1 MRTIIRITKS
11 ELRVL
16 FFSPIAWLILIVFS
30 FQVGMAYCDVLAQQ
44 LQSMELG
51 YRTPAVTSSLF
62 AGYTGIFSGLL
73 DNLYLYIP
81 LFTMGL
87 MSRELSS
94 GSIKLLYS
102 SPVSNLQIIL
112 GKYLAVVV
120 YALLLCAILLGPV
133 ISTCF
138 SIKAPDVPMMFTG
151 ILGVFLTILAYGA
164 IGLFMSTITKY
175 QVVAVV
181 GTLAILAI
189 LNFIGGVG
197 QEYDFVRDITYWLS
211 ISGRAKVFTNGMIS
225 TKDSLYF
232 VLVIFM
238 FLGLSVI
245 KLQGER
251 LRLSKW
257 NTSLKYGIVLLI
269 VLSLG
274 YISSLP
280 GFIAY
285 YDSTATKANTLTEE
299 SQEILK
305 KLKGDLKITT
315 YVNYLDE
322 TYDRGA
328 PRNRIYDLA
337 EFEQYLRFKPE
348 IELEYVYYYGKG
360 YLPYAKAAYDTMTL
374 EQVVEDKCKYS
385 GRDPKSF
392 LSLDEVL
399 KMDDISGENG
409 RFVRVIT
416 AANGKKAFLRIY
428 KDNHVYPYESQI
440 STALKTLL
448 QEAPMVGFVTGH
460 KERSGMDMGEK
471 GYGTFA
477 SNKTFRYSLEN
488 SGYGVREISLEHPVA
503 EDINIIVLA
512 DMRSDFTE
520 EEFRNFDA
528 YLERGGNLFI
538 LGEPKRQQFMNPV
551 IERLGLRFA
560 DGIIV
565 SPSEV
570 NLDDLVAANI
580 KEGAAKVSENY
591 IRYFRSGYSI
601 MTPSA
606 CAVEV
611 IDSTKGFEITE
622 VLASAGKGSWVEK
635 ETTDFIN
642 EKSVLNPAVGE
653 VEKSNSIMLYLTRPV
668 NNKEQRIFVIGD
680 ADCISTLELSQN
692 RPGFRSSN
700 FTLITETFRNLSY
713 GEFPVEAS
721 RVNPPDDRV
730 LVTRNVIFGIRVV
743 LMWIIP
749 LLFVTGCIVKKEFM
763 RWRKRCVRVPIRQ
776 WIWSMQVL

>member
-133 ISTCF
+133 IGTCF

-477 SNKTFRYSLEN
+477 TNKTFRYSLEN
-488 SGYGVREISLEHPVA
+488 SGYGVREISLEHPVV

-591 IRYFRSGYSI
+591 IRYF
-601 MTPSA
+601 M
-606 CAVEV
+606 V
-611 IDSTKGFEITE
+611 IS
-622 VLASAGKGSWVEK
+622 SSSW
-635 ETTDFIN
+635 
-642 EKSVLNPAVGE
+642 S
-653 VEKSNSIMLYLTRPV
+653 
-668 NNKEQRIFVIGD
+668 
-680 ADCISTLELSQN
+680 DCT
-692 RPGFRSSN
+692 
-700 FTLITETFRNLSY
+700 
-713 GEFPVEAS
+713 
-721 RVNPPDDRV
+721 
-730 LVTRNVIFGIRVV
+730 
-743 LMWIIP
+743 
-749 LLFVTGCIVKKEFM
+749 
-763 RWRKRCVRVPIRQ
+763 
-776 WIWSMQVL
+776 

>member
-151 ILGVFLTILAYGA
+151 ILGVFLTILAYGS

-181 GTLAILAI
+181 GTLAILAV

-269 VLSLG
+269 MLSLG

-611 IDSTKGFEITE
+611 IDSAKGFEITE

-749 LLFVTGCIVKKEFM
+749 LLFVTGCITLLI
-763 RWRKRCVRVPIRQ
+763 RRKRK
-776 WIWSMQVL
+776 

>member
-151 ILGVFLTILAYGA
+151 ILGVFLTILAYGS

-269 VLSLG
+269 MLSLG

-611 IDSTKGFEITE
+611 IDSAKGFEITE

-668 NNKEQRIFVIGD
+668 NNKEQRIGD

-749 LLFVTGCIVKKEFM
+749 LLFVTGCITLLI
-763 RWRKRCVRVPIRQ
+763 RRKRK
-776 WIWSMQVL
+776 

>member
-11 ELRVL
+11 ELRIL

-30 FQVGMAYCDVLAQQ
+30 FQVGMAYCEALEMQ
-44 LQSMELG
+44 LRNQELG
-51 YRTPAVTSSLF
+51 YRVYAVTSSLF
-62 AGYTGIFSGLL
+62 DGYSGILSRLL
-73 DNLYLYIP
+73 GDLYLYIP

-102 SPVSNLQIIL
+102 SPVSNFQIIL

-120 YALLLCAILLGPV
+120 YALLLCVILLGPV
-133 ISTCF
+133 VSTCF
-138 SIKAPDVPMMFTG
+138 SVLSPDVPMMLTG
-151 ILGVFLTILAYGA
+151 IFGVFLTILAYGA

-211 ISGRAKVFTNGMIS
+211 IAGRAKVFISGMIS
-225 TKDSLYF
+225 TKDTLYF
-232 VLVIFM
+232 ILVIFM

-251 LRLSKW
+251 LKLSKW
-257 NTSLKYGIVLLI
+257 NTSVKYGAVLLI
-269 VLSLG
+269 TLSLG

-285 YDSTATKANTLTEE
+285 YDSTATKVNTLTEE
-299 SQEILK
+299 SQEIVR
-305 KLKGDLKITT
+305 KLKGDLTITT

-328 PRNRIYDLA
+328 PRNRIDDIA
-337 EFEQYLRFKPE
+337 QFEQYLRFKPE
-348 IELEYVYYYGKG
+348 TKLSYVYYYAKG
-360 YLPYAKAAYDTMTL
+360 FMPYAREAYDTMTL
-374 EQVVEDKCKYS
+374 EQIVADKCRYS
-385 GRDPKSF
+385 GYDPKRF
-392 LSLDEVL
+392 LPLEEVL
-399 KMDDISGENG
+399 KMDDISGEDG

-416 AANGKKAFLRIY
+416 AANGKKAMLRIY
-428 KDNHVYPYESQI
+428 KDNQVYPFEAQI

-448 QEAPMVGFVTGH
+448 QEAPVVGFVTGH

-471 GYGTFA
+471 GYGSFA
-477 SNKTFRYSLEN
+477 SNKTFRYSLIN
-488 SGYGVREISLEHPVA
+488 SGYGIREISLELPVA
-503 EDINIIVLA
+503 DDIDIVVLA

-528 YLERGGNLFI
+528 YLARGGNLFI
-538 LGEPKRQQFMNPV
+538 LGEPKRQQYMNPV

-570 NLDDLVAANI
+570 NLDDIIAANI
-580 KEGAAKVSENY
+580 KEGAAEVSENY
-591 IRYFRSGYSI
+591 IRYFRRGYSI
-601 MTPSA
+601 ITPSA

-611 IDSTKGFEITE
+611 IDTTKGFKITE
-622 VLASAGKGSWVEK
+622 VLASASSGSWIEK

-642 EKSVLNPAVGE
+642 EKSVLNPTAGE

-668 NNKEQRIFVIGD
+668 KNKEQRIFVIGD
-680 ADCISTLELSQN
+680 ADCISTLEWAQN
-692 RPGFRSSN
+692 RAGFRSSN
-700 FTLITETFRNLSY
+700 FTLITETFRNMSY
-713 GEFPVEAS
+713 EEFPVDAA

-730 LVTRNVIFGIRVV
+730 VVTQSAVGVIKVII
-743 LMWIIP
+743 MWIIP
-749 LLFVTGCIVKKEFM
+749 ILLMIGCITLLI
-763 RWRKRCVRVPIRQ
+763 RRKRR
-776 WIWSMQVL
+776 

>member
-11 ELRVL
+11 ELRIL

-30 FQVGMAYCDVLAQQ
+30 FQVGMAYSDALEMQ
-44 LQSMELG
+44 LRNQELG
-51 YRTPAVTSSLF
+51 YRMYAVTSSLF
-62 AGYTGIFSGLL
+62 AGYSGILSGLL
-73 DNLYLYIP
+73 GNLYLYIP

-102 SPVSNLQIIL
+102 SPVSNFQIIL

-120 YALLLCAILLGPV
+120 YALLLCIILLGPV
-133 ISTCF
+133 VSTCF
-138 SIKAPDVPMMFTG
+138 SVQAPDVPMMLTG
-151 ILGVFLTILAYGA
+151 IFGVFLTVLAYGA

-211 ISGRAKVFTNGMIS
+211 ISGRAKVFISGMIS
-225 TKDSLYF
+225 TKDTLYF
-232 VLVIFM
+232 ILVIFM

-251 LRLSKW
+251 LKLSKW
-257 NTSLKYGIVLLI
+257 NTSSKYGVVLLI
-269 VLSLG
+269 ALSLG

-285 YDSTATKANTLTEE
+285 YDSTATKVNTLTEE
-299 SQEILK
+299 SQEIVR
-305 KLKGDLKITT
+305 KLKGDLTITT

-328 PRNRIYDLA
+328 PRNRIDDIA
-337 EFEQYLRFKPE
+337 QFEQYLRFKPE
-348 IELEYVYYYGKG
+348 TKLKYVYYYAKG
-360 YLPYAKAAYDTMTL
+360 YMPYAKAAYDTMTL
-374 EQVVEDKCKYS
+374 EQVVEDKCRYS
-385 GRDPKSF
+385 GYNPKRF
-392 LSLDEVL
+392 LPLDEVL
-399 KMDDISGENG
+399 KMDDISGEDG
-409 RFVRVIT
+409 RFARVIT
-416 AANGKKAFLRIY
+416 AANGKKAMLRIY
-428 KDNHVYPYESQI
+428 KDNQVHPFEAQI

-448 QEAPMVGFVTGH
+448 QEAPVVGFVTGH
-460 KERSGMDMGEK
+460 KERSGVDMGEK
-471 GYGTFA
+471 GYGSFA
-477 SNKTFRYSLEN
+477 SNKTFRYSLIN
-488 SGYGVREISLEHPVA
+488 SGYGIREISLDQPVA
-503 EDINIIVLA
+503 DDIDIVVLA

-520 EEFRNFDA
+520 EEFRNFDS
-528 YLERGGNLFI
+528 YLARGGNLFI

-570 NLDDLVAANI
+570 NLDDIIAANI

-591 IRYFRSGYSI
+591 IRYFRRGYSI
-601 MTPSA
+601 ITPSA

-611 IDSTKGFEITE
+611 IDTTKGFKITE
-622 VLASAGKGSWVEK
+622 VLASASSGSWIEK

-668 NNKEQRIFVIGD
+668 KNKEQRIFVIGD

-692 RPGFRSSN
+692 RAGFRSSN
-700 FTLITETFRNLSY
+700 FTLITETFRNMSY
-713 GEFPVEAS
+713 EEFPVDAA

-730 LVTRNVIFGIRVV
+730 VVTQGTVVIKVII
-743 LMWIIP
+743 MWIIP
-749 LLFVTGCIVKKEFM
+749 ILLMIGCITLLI
-763 RWRKRCVRVPIRQ
+763 RRKRK
-776 WIWSMQVL
+776 

>member
-133 ISTCF
+133 IGTCF

-477 SNKTFRYSLEN
+477 TNKTFRYSLEN
-488 SGYGVREISLEHPVA
+488 SGYGVREISLEHPVV

-591 IRYFRSGYSI
+591 IRYF
-601 MTPSA
+601 M
-606 CAVEV
+606 V
-611 IDSTKGFEITE
+611 IS
-622 VLASAGKGSWVEK
+622 SSSW
-635 ETTDFIN
+635 
-642 EKSVLNPAVGE
+642 
-653 VEKSNSIMLYLTRPV
+653 
-668 NNKEQRIFVIGD
+668 
-680 ADCISTLELSQN
+680 
-692 RPGFRSSN
+692 
-700 FTLITETFRNLSY
+700 
-713 GEFPVEAS
+713 
-721 RVNPPDDRV
+721 
-730 LVTRNVIFGIRVV
+730 
-743 LMWIIP
+743 
-749 LLFVTGCIVKKEFM
+749 
-763 RWRKRCVRVPIRQ
+763 
-776 WIWSMQVL
+776 

>member
-151 ILGVFLTILAYGA
+151 ILGVFLTILAYGS

-269 VLSLG
+269 MLSLG

-611 IDSTKGFEITE
+611 IDSAKGFEITE

-680 ADCISTLELSQN
+680 GK
-692 RPGFRSSN
+692 PG
-700 FTLITETFRNLSY
+700 TTDY
-713 GEFPVEAS
+713 
-721 RVNPPDDRV
+721 RVGRCGLYQYV
-730 LVTRNVIFGIRVV
+730 GIVS
-743 LMWIIP
+743 
-749 LLFVTGCIVKKEFM
+749 E
-763 RWRKRCVRVPIRQ
+763 
-776 WIWSMQVL
+776 

>member
-151 ILGVFLTILAYGA
+151 ILGVFLTILAYGS

-580 KEGAAKVSENY
+580 KEGAAKVSVC
-591 IRYFRSGYSI
+591 YS
-601 MTPSA
+601 
-606 CAVEV
+606 
-611 IDSTKGFEITE
+611 
-622 VLASAGKGSWVEK
+622 
-635 ETTDFIN
+635 
-642 EKSVLNPAVGE
+642 
-653 VEKSNSIMLYLTRPV
+653 
-668 NNKEQRIFVIGD
+668 
-680 ADCISTLELSQN
+680 
-692 RPGFRSSN
+692 
-700 FTLITETFRNLSY
+700 
-713 GEFPVEAS
+713 FP
-721 RVNPPDDRV
+721 
-730 LVTRNVIFGIRVV
+730 
-743 LMWIIP
+743 
-749 LLFVTGCIVKKEFM
+749 
-763 RWRKRCVRVPIRQ
+763 
-776 WIWSMQVL
+776 